1 MIMLRT
7 TLATVGILTTKNII
21 SMPVKLLT
29 MNLINAAWELALL
42 MLMMLEYVGINSSS
56 DFLDQVESQMD
67 SNDIYYFEF
76 QIWNLALQPA

>member
-7 TLATVGILTTKNII
+7 TLATVGILKMKNII

-29 MNLINAAWELALL
+29 MDLINAAWELALL

-56 DFLDQVESQMD
+56 DFLDQVESQM
-67 SNDIYYFEF
+67 N
-76 QIWNLALQPA
+76 

>member
-7 TLATVGILTTKNII
+7 TLATVGILKMKNII

-29 MNLINAAWELALL
+29 MDLINTVWEIALL
-42 MLMMLEYVGINSSS
+42 LLMMLEYVGINSSS

-67 SNDIYYFEF
+67 SNDIYYF
-76 QIWNLALQPA
+76 